1 MRVSLLFLSLMMGL
15 FLKSLGS
22 AKDLGRFGTVFPI
35 LEKDMEDEIKDRLSR
50 AKKDGRLA
58 SFQASLKKDF
68 ESHVKTPKP
77 VSFLKKVAK
86 EREFKVDPSIVLD
99 TDIKVPR
106 DDGSIVTLG
115 RKGDRINPLDYTRFE
130 TPLVFLD
137 GDNEAQRDFAKDL
150 VLKNPNTKCLLVK
163 GSPGFDKDRKIFF
176 YFDQSGVYS
185 KRFQIQG
192 TPSFVT
198 QKPNER
204 VLTIHEI
211 FLDEKDRTEKNKSFE
226 GTL

>member
-1 MRVSLLFLSLMMGL
+1 MRVSLFFLSLVIGL
-15 FLKSLGS
+15 LSKSLGFG
-22 AKDLGRFGTVFPI
+22 KDLGRFGTVFPI
-35 LEKDMEDEIKDRLSR
+35 LEKDMVEDIQERLGE

-58 SFQASLKKDF
+58 SFKAALKKDL
-68 ESHVKTPKP
+68 EAVVKTPKP
-77 VSFLKKVAK
+77 VSFLKKVSK

-99 TDIKVPR
+99 TDIKVPKE
-106 DDGSIVTLG
+106 DGSFVYLG
-115 RKGDRINPLDYTRFE
+115 RQGDRINPLDYTRFE
-130 TPLVFLD
+130 TPLLFLD
-137 GDNEAQRDFAKDL
+137 GDNEAQRDYAKDL
-150 VLKNPNTKCLLVK
+150 VLKNPQTKCLLVK
-163 GSPGFDKDRKIFF
+163 GSPGYDKDRKIFF

-211 FLDEKDRTEKNKSFE
+211 FLDEKDES
-226 GTL
+226 